1 MLTMKKFVHYIGFLT
16 LTLFIGSS
24 TLVNAETVV
33 PTPLEPTTEAVQRT
47 KEQIYPLLLQEIA
60 TCQAA
65 TIQLAKFFGVT
76 YAVMQTIDP
85 NDITLERLSSLSGTL
100 ANRLAKYQELEQ
112 SVARQLQADGLNPQE
127 LGAVANSKYNYIM
140 QLGGQAYM
148 GAHTADGV
156 AIMQTWITALLD
168 ATGKWEVNISD
179 YIDELIEVN
188 K

>member
-1 MLTMKKFVHYIGFLT
+1 MLHIVSIE
-16 LTLFIGSS
+16 
-24 TLVNAETVV
+24 LVSCPRQNPEPV
-33 PTPLEPTTEAVQRT
+33 PTGD
-47 KEQIYPLLLQEIA
+47 KI
-60 TCQAA
+60 
-65 TIQLAKFFGVT
+65 G
-76 YAVMQTIDP
+76 
-85 NDITLERLSSLSGTL
+85 L
-100 ANRLAKYQELEQ
+100 ANRFAKYQELEQ

-168 ATGKWEVNISD
+168 ATGKCEVNISD